1 MRNLGDIIRAHGGC
15 IAALNE
21 GQTLATLKGR
31 QLNIWQFQT
40 ILLDGGAMYSNTACH
55 TLSEDL
61 VRLDE
66 IHEEAQEI
74 LGRCYA
80 N

>member
-1 MRNLGDIIRAHGGC
+1 MRNLGDIIRQNGGVV
-15 IAALNE
+15 AALNE
-21 GQTLATLKGR
+21 GQTIATLNGR
-31 QLNIWQFQT
+31 TLNVWQFQT
-40 ILLDGGAMYSNTACH
+40 IMIDGGAMYRNTACH
-55 TLSEDL
+55 TLAEDL